1 MLDGGHEAATIQVCI
16 LLRFLRV
23 LNRLVM
29 FRCRYNRDLNSASR
43 PPIRLITTH
52 DSPPTCP
59 MVLCVSNILW
69 PEGTSVDDTDAS
81 PELEVTDGWYKM
93 RAQLD
98 NCLMKAVKK
107 GRIRIG
113 AKLATVGARVSGSTE
128 LYCLPSL
135 TNLIVF
141 IAGQQRPGRAT

>member
-1 MLDGGHEAATIQVCI
+1 MLDGGHEAAAIQVSI
-16 LLRFLRV
+16 TLRILRV
-23 LNRLVM
+23 STRLLT
-29 FRCRYNRDLNSASR
+29 FRCRYNRDLNSSSR

-69 PEGTSVDDTDAS
+69 PEGTSADDTDAS

-98 NCLMKAVKK
+98 LCLVNTVKK

-113 AKLATVGARVSGSTE
+113 AKLATVGARVRD
-128 LYCLPSL
+128 P
-135 TNLIVF
+135 
-141 IAGQQRPGRAT
+141 